1 MSDRGTSR
9 RAEVRIVFEGSDI
22 TEDIRPYLRSFSY
35 TDNEED
41 ECDNLSIE
49 LQDRSGVWLES
60 WAASAMTD
68 AALSRKIA
76 GTIIR
81 KNWSGKGEDE
91 VLDCG
96 EFELDSL
103 TMAGPPSTLTMDAS
117 SLPYAEPVRQT
128 VKYKAWESYNL
139 SGIAGEI
146 AGRAGLTLN
155 WLASSDPYFER
166 YEQFRESDIVFL
178 AELCHENGLS
188 LKATDGELVIFDQ
201 PSFEAS
207 APIGTIRRGD
217 GSYVKY
223 SLESG
228 EAKSQYSLCRVSY
241 QHPEKGLIQGSF
253 SNPDAKVEQVL
264 EISAEVESEGEAQAI
279 AKAFLRLANKFEKTA
294 SFTFPG
300 NPQYCAGLTV
310 ELEGFGDW
318 NGKYMIRQAVHSIS
332 GNGGYTTSVKLRE
345 VLNGY

>member
-1 MSDRGTSR
+1 MSDKGTSR

-60 WAASAMTD
+60 WAASAIKD
-68 AALSRKIA
+68 AAKSRKIA

-81 KNWSGKGEDE
+81 KNWTGRGEDE
-91 VLDCG
+91 ALDCG

-103 TMAGPPSTLTMDAS
+103 TMAGPPSTLTMEAS

-128 VKYKAWESYNL
+128 VKYHAWENISL
-139 SGIAGEI
+139 SGIAWEI
-146 AGRAGLTLN
+146 AGRAGLSLS
-155 WLASSDPYFER
+155 WLASGNPFFER

-188 LKATDGELVIFDQ
+188 LKATDGKLVIFDQ
-201 PSFEAS
+201 PSFEAA

-223 SLESG
+223 SLETG
-228 EAKSQYSLCRVSY
+228 EAKAQYSSCHVSY
-241 QHPEKGLIQGSF
+241 QHPEKGMIEGSF
-253 SNPDAKVEQVL
+253 ANPDAKVEQVL
-264 EISAEVESEGEAQAI
+264 EISAEADSAAEAQAI
-279 AKAFLRLANKFEKTA
+279 AKAFLRLANKFEMTA

-300 NPQYCAGLTV
+300 NPQLCAGMTV
-310 ELEGFGDW
+310 KLEGFGKWDS
-318 NGKYMIRQAVHSIS
+318 KYMIRQAVHKVS
-332 GNGGYTTSVKLRE
+332 GSGGYTTSVKLRE

>member
-146 AGRAGLTLN
+146 AEDACMVNRAAAAGSSCENIRDFLGLGSFHTSLIN
-155 WLASSDPYFER
+155 ALSLINDS
-166 YEQFRESDIVFL
+166 QFR
-178 AELCHENGLS
+178 
-188 LKATDGELVIFDQ
+188 KA
-201 PSFEAS
+201 A
-207 APIGTIRRGD
+207 R
-217 GSYVKY
+217 
-223 SLESG
+223 
-228 EAKSQYSLCRVSY
+228 
-241 QHPEKGLIQGSF
+241 
-253 SNPDAKVEQVL
+253 
-264 EISAEVESEGEAQAI
+264 IS
-279 AKAFLRLANKFEKTA
+279 RL
-294 SFTFPG
+294 
-300 NPQYCAGLTV
+300 
-310 ELEGFGDW
+310 
-318 NGKYMIRQAVHSIS
+318 
-332 GNGGYTTSVKLRE
+332 
-345 VLNGY
+345 